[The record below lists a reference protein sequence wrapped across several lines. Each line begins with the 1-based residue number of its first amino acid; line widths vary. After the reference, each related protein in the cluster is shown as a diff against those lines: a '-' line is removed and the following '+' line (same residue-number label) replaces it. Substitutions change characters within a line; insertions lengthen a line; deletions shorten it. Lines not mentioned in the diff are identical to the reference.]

1 MNEGGAKISR
11 DAAHRMV
18 LQNRQDLEVR
28 GVTDV
33 ISFDDQLIALKTLCG
48 NMEIEGS
55 SLQVQV
61 LNVEEGIVTMNG
73 RVDSI
78 RYLESDGDENNG
90 KNGFFNRLFR

>member
-1 MNEGGAKISR
+1 MAEIKQNENTVHELYLHDRK
-11 DAAHRMV
+11 RMTV
-18 LQNRQDLEVR
+18 S

-73 RVDSI
+73 RVDLI